1 MGTYLATGVVQS
13 IRIPKEEKVK
23 LETMKDALG
32 LKVDL
37 GKFDFIENDNW
48 YIWEIKDSVLE
59 DKTFVPFLKQQF
71 RYYDPSKVN
80 ELDQLASMS
89 AQEIKN
95 FAKEQPIIKG
105 TYCFQFVKNLIDWEY
120 VDDIRYHT
128 VDVYYNMLCFFIDGK
143 IIMECYNDILHY
155 FEELIRLQKKEYP
168 IATCVKVMITS

>member
-1 MGTYLATGVVQS
+1 MGIYLATGVVQS
-13 IRIPKEEKVK
+13 IRVPKEEKVK
-23 LETMKDALG
+23 LETMTGSLG
-32 LKVDL
+32 LKVNL
-37 GKFDFIENDNW
+37 SKFDFTENDNW
-48 YIWEIKDSVLE
+48 YIWEIKDGVLE

-95 FAKEQPIIKG
+95 FAKEPSIIKG
-105 TYCFQFVKNLIDWEY
+105 TYCFQFVNNLIDWEY
-120 VDDIRYHT
+120 VDIN
-128 VDVYYNMLCFFIDGK
+128 YNMLCFFIDGK

-168 IATCVKVMITS
+168 IADCVKVMITS